1 MKKILTIPAYIWAVA
16 CFLLI
21 PVTFIKN
28 DALALQLAKLPF
40 MKIHPKYNGGELNR
54 KYDKGGLGIA
64 VNKTVYAALFGEGNK
79 GFVQV
84 TFSTHGQLP
93 ELINQTIDYN
103 FDASPDFEV
112 VINTLNGE
120 TKLTP
125 LSTTVKSLY
134 ASSKVKENWVIRINL
149 EK

>member
-1 MKKILTIPAYIWAVA
+1 MKKLISIPAYLWAVM
-16 CFLLI
+16 CFLLVPI
-21 PVTFIKN
+21 TFIQNGAFAK
-28 DALALQLAKLPF
+28 QLAKLPF
-40 MKIHPKYNGGELNR
+40 MKVHPIYSGGELNR
-54 KYDKGGLGIA
+54 KYQEDSLFIA
-64 VNKTVYAALFGEGNK
+64 VNQPVKAALFNDSK
-79 GFVQV
+79 QMVQV
-84 TFSTHGQLP
+84 TFSTKGQLP
-93 ELINQTIDYN
+93 EWIDQTIDYN

-134 ASSKVKENWVIRINL
+134 ASSKVKENWVIRVNL